1 MFYNYNRTMK
11 KSLQFF
17 LLVILSFSFTFTK
30 YHQVSAQS
38 NNIPKELLEIVTKID
53 LAANNRD
60 LKLIEKNISPQF
72 TNQDGLTYDTFTSS
86 LEQLWSKYKDLK
98 YTTKIESWS
107 QDKDQLVA
115 TTITN
120 IQGSY
125 EINGKKFMLNS
136 DIKAEQYFVNNQL
149 IKQKILSE
157 KNEITSGENPPSVR
171 INLPEKARPGQ
182 EFDFDVILQDP
193 IGADIILGAALEEKI
208 DPSLY
213 LKPSSLELDALS
225 AGGIFKRVKLPLTEE
240 DHWYSVIL
248 IRTDGMRM
256 ITQRVNIE

>member
-1 MFYNYNRTMK
+1 MK
-11 KSLQFF
+11 KSFKFF

-30 YHQVSAQS
+30 YNQVVAQS
-38 NNIPKELLEIVTKID
+38 NNIPKELLGIITKID

-60 LKLIEKNISPQF
+60 LKLIEQNISPQF
-72 TNQDGLTYDTFTSS
+72 TNQDGLNYDSFTSS
-86 LEQLWSKYKDLK
+86 LKQLWSKYDDLK

-115 TTITN
+115 ITTTN

-125 EINGKKFMLNS
+125 KINDKKMTLNS
-136 DIKAEQYFVNNQL
+136 EIKSEQYFVNNQL
-149 IKQKILSE
+149 VKQKILKE
-157 KNEITSGENPPSVR
+157 KNEITSGENPPVVR

-193 IGADIILGAALEEKI
+193 VGSDIILGAAIEEKI
-208 DPSLY
+208 NPSLY

-225 AGGIFKRVKLPLTEE
+225 AGGIFKRVKLPLIEE
-240 DHWYSVIL
+240 DHWYSVLL
-248 IRTDGMRM
+248 IRTDGIRM
-256 ITQRVNIE
+256 ITQRVNVEK